1 MFKIK
6 TSKRITPQCYAYTT
20 PTVTDNQGWTK
31 IGYTERN
38 VEDRINEQ
46 THTANIAHKT
56 EWVQLAMYR
65 TDPYGNFTDKAFHSY
80 LQKLGYERRKGTE
93 WFHIQPSV
101 SEKCFDDFTKNHGK
115 ITTAKETPLP
125 YKLRNEQEKA
135 AEKAKE
141 YFENTEN
148 GEFLFNCKPRFGKSL
163 TSYDLCRRMDARK
176 ILIVT
181 NRPVI
186 ANSWYQDYETFFG
199 PQSGYAFVSTNDG
212 VKDRKYVMSYEDYA
226 SNKEK
231 YKGFIEFVSLQ
242 DLKGAIKFGGQ
253 YDKLNEVANTTW
265 DILIID
271 EAHEGVDTLKTD
283 IAFSHMQRNATLH
296 LSGTP
301 FKALANDKF
310 PDGAIFN
317 WTYADEQ
324 KAKREWDD
332 TQEEENPYTDM
343 PQLNMFTYRMSDI
356 VADKARRGYE
366 LAENDIEEY
375 AFNLNDFFATRMTSN
390 GEIRFLHD
398 EDVNKFLDALTTQ
411 ERFPFSTEEL
421 RGELKHTFWLL
432 NRVDSARALM
442 KKLKVHPVFKDY
454 FIVLAAGDGKISED
468 DERRKSYDKV
478 MEAIAENDR
487 TITLSVGQL
496 TTGVTVKPWSAVL
509 MLSSMKSPALYM
521 QAAFRA
527 QNPYLYSANGVSYRK
542 ENAYVFDFDPARTLT
557 IFEEFA
563 NDLIPDTADGKG
575 DIDMRKNNV
584 RQLLNYFPVYGEDKN
599 GSMIPLDAEQVL
611 TIPRHIH
618 AREVVERGFMS
629 NFLFANISNIFG
641 APKQIIDLI
650 SEMKAIEEPKK
661 LKKVL
666 VDETTADSL
675 DLDENGEVNIDEK
688 EIIGTAADIF
698 GKGIYDDINDAIE
711 DAAVEVRKE
720 ASSKKDE
727 LSQLCDAFAKPIKN
741 ALMDKAKENY
751 GNELGKQTQKKL
763 ENTLESEAKK
773 AIAKEYGDWKI
784 AETEAKNRHDKEIKK
799 AQESGASMQQISD
812 MQNKYNEEKQE
823 RHDKMINAVK
833 KKLNDEVVK
842 ESAITITKT
851 VETEKREHEK
861 DNIMSGVRDHLRG
874 FSRTIPSFL
883 MAYGDSNTSLQS
895 FDKIIPPDVFKEVT
909 SITIDDFRML
919 RDGSDYTAE
928 DGTTHHFNGHLFD
941 EVVFNDSIAEFFR
954 TRDELADYFT
964 RTDGANIF
972 DYIPP
977 QKTNQIYTPV
987 NVVREMCDL
996 LEKENPGCF
1005 DDDSKTF
1012 IDLYMKS
1019 GLYPA
1024 EIVRRLFA
1032 STEMKRKYPDD
1043 RDRLQHIFS
1052 KQVYGLAPTEI
1063 IYRIA
1068 INFIFGFDVNNEM
1081 DRSHFRFFDTLPYAE
1096 DGTLEEKLEQLFGKG
1111 NVK

>member
-1 MFKIK
+1 MVKIK

-20 PTVTDNQGWTK
+20 PTVTTNQGWTK
-31 IGYTERN
+31 IGFTERN
-38 VEDRINEQ
+38 VDERITEQ
-46 THTANIAHKT
+46 THTASIAYQK

-65 TDPYGNFTDKAFHSY
+65 TVPYDIFKDTAFHSY

-93 WFHIQPSV
+93 WFHIKPSV
-101 SEKCFDDFTKNHGK
+101 SEQCFDDFTKNHGK
-115 ITTAKETPLP
+115 ITTAKEAPLP

-135 AEKAKE
+135 AEKAKN
-141 YFENTEN
+141 YFESVVN

-163 TSYDLCRRMDARK
+163 TSYDLCQRMDARK

-212 VKDRKYVMSYEDYA
+212 VKDRKYVMSYEDYV
-226 SNKEK
+226 SIQEK

-242 DLKGAIKFGGQ
+242 DLKGAIRFGGQ
-253 YDKLNEVANTTW
+253 YDKLNEVASTIW

-283 IAFSHMQRNATLH
+283 IAFSHVKRNATLH

-324 KAKREWDD
+324 KAKREWNNA
-332 TQEEENPYTDM
+332 QEEENPYADM
-343 PQLNMFTYRMSDI
+343 PQLNMFTYKMSD
-356 VADKARRGYE
+356 VAADKARRGYE

-375 AFNLNDFFATRMTSN
+375 AFNLNDFFATKTASN
-390 GEIRFLHD
+390 GEIKFLHD

-421 RGELKHTFWLL
+421 RNELKHTFWLL
-432 NRVDSARALM
+432 NRVDSAKALL
-442 KKLKVHPVFKDY
+442 KKLQIHPVFKDY
-454 FIVLAAGDGKISED
+454 YIVLAAGDGKISED

-478 MEAIAENDR
+478 MEAIDAHDR

-496 TTGVTVKPWSAVL
+496 TTGVTVKPWSAVM

-527 QNPYLYSANGVSYRK
+527 QNPYLYTVDGAPFRK

-618 AREVVERGFMS
+618 AHEVVERGFMS

-650 SEMKAIEEPKK
+650 SEMQAIEEPKK
-661 LKKVL
+661 LKKVS
-666 VDETTADSL
+666 VDETTADDL
-675 DLDENGEVNIDEK
+675 DLDENGKVNIDDEK
-688 EIIGTAADIF
+688 IVGTASEIF
-698 GKGIYDDINDAIE
+698 GQGIYDNISDAIE
-711 DAAVEVRKE
+711 DAAEKARKKS
-720 ASSKKDE
+720 SSKKDE
-727 LSQLCDAFAKPIKN
+727 LTQLCNAFAKPIKD

-751 GNELGKQTQKKL
+751 GNHLGKQTQKKL
-763 ENTLESEAKK
+763 ESTLESNTKT
-773 AIAKEYGDWKI
+773 AIAKEFGNWKI
-784 AETEAKNRHDKEIKK
+784 AETEAKNKYDKEIKK
-799 AQESGASMQQISD
+799 AQESGASMQQISGI
-812 MQNKYNEEKQE
+812 QEKYNAEKKV
-823 RHDKMINAVK
+823 RHNEMINAVK

-842 ESAITITKT
+842 ESAITIAKT
-851 VETEKREHEK
+851 VETEKRRHEA

-883 MAYGDSNTSLQS
+883 MAYGDKNTKLQN
-895 FDKIIPPDVFKEVT
+895 FDKIIPPNVFKEVT

-919 RDGSDYTAE
+919 RDGGDYT
-928 DGTTHHFNGHLFD
+928 DDNGDTHHFNGHLFD
-941 EVVFNDSIAEFFR
+941 EVVFNDSIDEFFKI
-954 TRDELADYFT
+954 RDELADYFT

-987 NVVREMCDL
+987 NVVRKMCDM
-996 LEKENPGCF
+996 LEKENPRCF

-1032 STEMKRKYPDD
+1032 SVEMKRKYPND

-1068 INFIFGFDVNNEM
+1068 VNFIFGFDVNNEM
-1081 DRSHFRFFDTLPYAE
+1081 DRSHFRFFDTLPYAK
-1096 DGTLEEKLEQLFGKG
+1096 DGSLAEKLKQLFDK
-1111 NVK
+1111 NDIE